1 MSLEKRI
8 TLMKAFIRI
17 TIQLLSLADYFRT
30 LDNKI
35 NNIHEKALMT
45 IYSDYRSSNELLNKD
60 V

>member
-1 MSLEKRI
+1 
-8 TLMKAFIRI
+8 MKAFIRI
-17 TIQLLSLADYFRT
+17 TIQLLSLDNYFRT

-45 IYSDYRSSNELLNKD
+45 IYSDYTSSNELLDKD